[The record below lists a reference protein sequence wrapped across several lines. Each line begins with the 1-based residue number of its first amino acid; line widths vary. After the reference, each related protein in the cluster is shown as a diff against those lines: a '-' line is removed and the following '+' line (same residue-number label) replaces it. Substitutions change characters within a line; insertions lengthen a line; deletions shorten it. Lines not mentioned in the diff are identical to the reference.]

1 MFARD
6 SQRLRNKRHF
16 VISLIAINMF
26 YCIYTWI
33 FQITLNSAFD
43 NNIIN
48 DLILNFFQ
56 IFSDGYI
63 SMDTRLDV
71 GRPGL
76 FSDTV
81 SSGDRIL
88 APFWSDIDLT
98 EGSRVWYHLY
108 QDDGSLGVRNYLSQA
123 KAFIVQNILYPEGER
138 ETGDPNT
145 LLVVT
150 WERVVPAPRAL
161 SPTKVHLQPQC
172 LNQIVFQ

>member
-1 MFARD
+1 M
-6 SQRLRNKRHF
+6 
-16 VISLIAINMF
+16 
-26 YCIYTWI
+26 
-33 FQITLNSAFD
+33 
-43 NNIIN
+43 
-48 DLILNFFQ
+48 ILNFFQ

-63 SMDTRLDV
+63 SMDNRLDV

-138 ETGDPNT
+138 EAGDPNT

-172 LNQIVFQ
+172 PNQIVFIKNF